1 MTRTEATSGCPFP
14 NYFEGRNMG
23 KKTKIF
29 LTIIMA
35 VVLFAGGCTAGYL
48 MDNDDMERKLSAM
61 EMLVDQYYLGDTEDM
76 DLDTGVYKGFMD
88 QLGDPYSVYYTEQE
102 YEELMEDDSGHYV
115 GIGVVVSQNI
125 TTKEVMITRVFKNGP
140 AAKAGLQRYDLIAA
154 VDGIEVGD
162 MDLSDVVDLIRGAEG
177 DKVVLT
183 IYRDGEKMD
192 IESERGAV
200 EAEMV
205 EYQMLDEDSGYIVIY
220 EFIETTYE
228 QFAEG
233 YQALTEAGMKNLVL
247 DLRSNPGGLLDQVY
261 QVADAFL
268 PTGSVVVSTEDNQGN
283 KEYLKAE
290 NADTIDIPLV
300 VLTDGYSASA
310 SEILAGVIKDYELG
324 TLMGQTTYGKGI
336 VQRIFPLSDGSA
348 IKMTISKYYTPNGDY
363 IHGKGIEPDIVI
375 EEMYI
380 EEKGDTILDDT
391 WIQQALDTLE

>member
-1 MTRTEATSGCPFP
+1 M
-14 NYFEGRNMG
+14 GRKMKAVLG
-23 KKTKIF
+23 
-29 LTIIMA
+29 IILA
-35 VVLFAGGCTAGYL
+35 IVLFAGGCAAGSL
-48 MDNDDMERKLSAM
+48 FGKDNRDRKLTAIK
-61 EMLVDQYYLGDTEDM
+61 MLVDQYYLGETEDV
-76 DLDTGVYKGFMD
+76 DFDAGIYKGFME
-88 QLGDPYSVYYTEQE
+88 QLNDPYSVYYTEKE
-102 YEELMEDDSGHYV
+102 YTEMVEDDSGHYV

-125 TTKEVMITRVFKNGP
+125 YTKEVMITRVFKNGP
-140 AAKAGLQRYDLIAA
+140 AAAAGLLRYDLILA
-154 VDGIEVGD
+154 VDGV
-162 MDLSDVVDLIRGAEG
+162 DVAEMELTDIVKMIRGAEG
-177 DKVVLT
+177 DKVTLT
-183 IYRDGEKMD
+183 VYRDGEKLE
-192 IESERGAV
+192 IESDRGAV

-205 EYQMLDEDSGYIVIY
+205 EYQMLDADSGYIVIY

-228 QFAEG
+228 QFMEG
-233 YQALTEAGMKNLVL
+233 YNFLQKKGMKNLII

-261 QVADAFL
+261 QVSDAFL

-290 NADTIDIPLV
+290 NDDIIDIPLV

-348 IKMTISKYYTPNGDY
+348 IKMTISKYFTPDGNY
-363 IHGKGIEPDIVI
+363 IHDQGIEPDIVL

-391 WIQQALDTLE
+391 WIQAALKELDK

>member
-1 MTRTEATSGCPFP
+1 MK
-14 NYFEGRNMG
+14 
-23 KKTKIF
+23 KKTRI
-29 LTIIMA
+29 LITLLLA
-35 VVLFAGGCTAGYL
+35 VVLFAGGCTAGFFL
-48 MDNDDMERKLSAM
+48 NHDDVDRKLTAM
-61 EMLVDQYYLGDTEDM
+61 QMLVDQYYLGETEDI
-76 DLDTGVYKGFMD
+76 DFNDGVYKGFME
-88 QLGDPYSVYYTEQE
+88 QLGDPYSVYYTQEE
-102 YEELMEDDSGHYV
+102 YEELMEEDSGHYV

-140 AAKAGLQRYDLIAA
+140 AEKAGLHRYDVITA
-154 VDGIEVGD
+154 VDGIEVAD
-162 MDLSDVVDLIRGAEG
+162 MELADVVDLIRGADG

-183 IYRDGEKMD
+183 IERDGEKLEV
-192 IESERGAV
+192 ESDRGAV

-228 QFAEG
+228 QFA
-233 YQALTEAGMKNLVL
+233 QAYAELTDAGMKNLIL

-268 PTGSVVVSTEDNQGN
+268 PAGSVVVSTEDNKGN

-290 NADTIDIPLV
+290 NDNTIDIPLV

-348 IKMTISKYYTPNGDY
+348 IKMTISRYYTPNGNY

-375 EEMYI
+375 DEMYI
-380 EEKGDTILDDT
+380 EEKEDTILDDT
-391 WIQQALDTLE
+391 WIQQALDVLE

>member
-1 MTRTEATSGCPFP
+1 MK
-14 NYFEGRNMG
+14 
-23 KKTKIF
+23 KKTRI
-29 LTIIMA
+29 LITLLLA
-35 VVLFAGGCTAGYL
+35 VVLFAGGCTAGFFL
-48 MDNDDMERKLSAM
+48 NHDDVDRKLTAM
-61 EMLVDQYYLGDTEDM
+61 QMLVDQYYLGETEDI
-76 DLDTGVYKGFMD
+76 DFNDGVYKGFME
-88 QLGDPYSVYYTEQE
+88 QLGDPYSVYYTQEE
-102 YEELMEDDSGHYV
+102 YEELMEEDSGHYV

-140 AAKAGLQRYDLIAA
+140 AEKAGLHRYDVITA
-154 VDGIEVGD
+154 VDGIEVAD
-162 MDLSDVVDLIRGAEG
+162 MELADVVDLIRGADG

-183 IYRDGEKMD
+183 IERDGEKLEV
-192 IESERGAV
+192 ESDRGAV

-228 QFAEG
+228 QFTQAYAE
-233 YQALTEAGMKNLVL
+233 LTDAGMKNLIL

-268 PTGSVVVSTEDNQGN
+268 PAGSVVVSTEDNKGN

-290 NADTIDIPLV
+290 NDNTIDIPLV

-348 IKMTISKYYTPNGDY
+348 IKMTISRYYTPNGNY

-375 EEMYI
+375 DEMYI
-380 EEKGDTILDDT
+380 EEKEDTILDDT
-391 WIQQALDTLE
+391 WIQQALDVLE